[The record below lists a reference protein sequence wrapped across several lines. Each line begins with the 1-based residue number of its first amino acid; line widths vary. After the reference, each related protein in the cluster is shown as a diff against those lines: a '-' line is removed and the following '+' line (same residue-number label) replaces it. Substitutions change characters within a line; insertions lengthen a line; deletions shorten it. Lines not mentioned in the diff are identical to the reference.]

1 MFLVTTGNNSHVFQ
15 WYKECCNHPHWFTL
29 FPKANLST
37 HWTIFDDG
45 VHMYVTVKVTYNR
58 PTETESGIKE

>member
-1 MFLVTTGNNSHVFQ
+1 MYFNGTKNVVTILIGLLCFQKLILVPTG
-15 WYKECCNHPHWFTL
+15 L
-29 FPKANLST
+29 
-37 HWTIFDDG
+37 FDDG